1 MEMMQV
7 GFLVVGIFVLWSSM
21 NLTAPAP
28 VTPNDVTGEL
38 NSMLEFIQKLR
49 KRETAKAGSDRRKQ
63 EQMDKIFQEVEE
75 EVEDLLASIESKG
88 DIMKSRNET
97 DILGYNSGWTHLEHG
112 LDKIMQNFALRIATL
127 NQSFGDMKNIHT
139 ELTDAQSSLIEVN
152 EKIKM
157 KVHSS
162 NQLLS
167 NIHQMYNNK

>member
-1 MEMMQV
+1 MQV

-97 DILGYNSGWTHLEHG
+97 DILGYNSGWTSLQEG
-112 LDKIMQNFALRIATL
+112 LDKIMQNFALRIAAL

-139 ELTDAQSSLIEVN
+139 ELTDAQSSLVEVN
-152 EKIKM
+152 EKMMM
-157 KVHSS
+157 KIHSS

-167 NIHQMYNNK
+167 DIHQMYK

>member
-97 DILGYNSGWTHLEHG
+97 DILGYNSGWTSLQEG
-112 LDKIMQNFALRIATL
+112 LDKIMQNFALRIAAL

-139 ELTDAQSSLIEVN
+139 ELTDAQSSLVEVN
-152 EKIKM
+152 EKMMM
-157 KVHSS
+157 KIHSS

-167 NIHQMYNNK
+167 DIHQMYK

>member
-63 EQMDKIFQEVEE
+63 EQMDKIFLEVEE
-75 EVEDLLASIESKG
+75 QVEDLLASIESKG
-88 DIMKSRNET
+88 NIMKSRNET
-97 DILGYNSGWTHLEHG
+97 DILGYNSGWTSLEEG
-112 LDKIMQNFALRIATL
+112 LESIMQNFAVRMAKM
-127 NQSFGDMKNIHT
+127 NQSFGEMKNIHT
-139 ELTDAQSSLIEVN
+139 ELTQAQTSLIDLQQ
-152 EKIKM
+152 KM
-157 KVHSS
+157 NSNIHSS

-167 NIHQMYNNK
+167 NIYQMYK

>member
-1 MEMMQV
+1 MMEMMQV

-97 DILGYNSGWTHLEHG
+97 DILGYNSGWTSLQEG
-112 LDKIMQNFALRIATL
+112 LDKIMQNFALRIAAL

-139 ELTDAQSSLIEVN
+139 ELTDAQSSLVEVN
-152 EKIKM
+152 EKMMM
-157 KVHSS
+157 KIHSS

-167 NIHQMYNNK
+167 DIHQMYK

>member
-49 KRETAKAGSDRRKQ
+49 RRETAKAGSDRRKQ
-63 EQMDKIFQEVEE
+63 EQMDKIFEEVEE
-75 EVEDLLASIESKG
+75 QVEALLASIESKG
-88 DIMKSRNET
+88 EIMKSRNET
-97 DILGYNSGWTHLEHG
+97 DILGYNSGWASLEEG
-112 LDKIMQNFALRIATL
+112 LDSIIQKFTVRMANM
-127 NQSFGDMKNIHT
+127 NESFGDMKGIHT
-139 ELTDAQSSLIEVN
+139 EIIQTQASMIDLQ
-152 EKIKM
+152 EKMNKSIC
-157 KVHSS
+157 SS

-167 NIHQMYNNK
+167 NIYQMYK

>member
-75 EVEDLLASIESKG
+75 QVEDLLASIESKG

-97 DILGYNSGWTHLEHG
+97 DILGYNSGWASLQEG
-112 LDKIMQNFALRIATL
+112 LDSVMRNFAIRMAKM
-127 NQSFGDMKNIHT
+127 NQSVGDMKDIHT
-139 ELTDAQSSLIEVN
+139 ELTNAQTSLIEVH
-152 EKIKM
+152 EKMNVKI
-157 KVHSS
+157 HSS
-162 NQLLS
+162 NQLLKD
-167 NIHQMYNNK
+167 IYQMYK

>member
-1 MEMMQV
+1 MMEMMQV

-75 EVEDLLASIESKG
+75 QVEDLLASIESKG

-97 DILGYNSGWTHLEHG
+97 DILGYNSGWTSLQEG
-112 LDKIMQNFALRIATL
+112 LDKIMQNFALRIAAL

-139 ELTDAQSSLIEVN
+139 ELTDAQSSLVEVN
-152 EKIKM
+152 EKMMM
-157 KVHSS
+157 KIHSS

-167 NIHQMYNNK
+167 DIHQMYK

>member
-1 MEMMQV
+1 MMEMMQV

-97 DILGYNSGWTHLEHG
+97 DILGYNSGWTSLQEG
-112 LDKIMQNFALRIATL
+112 LDKIMQNFALRIAAL

-139 ELTDAQSSLIEVN
+139 ELTDAQSSLVEVN
-152 EKIKM
+152 EKMMIKI
-157 KVHSS
+157 HSS

-167 NIHQMYNNK
+167 DIHQMYK